1 MSEITDTQKAVK
13 ISIGAVSLALNV
25 FTVLFAIYNFWKY
38 LYGKRVAKV
47 LIVLFYLFVFICTIC
62 QCYISVKYIM
72 LVKASKYVAYPLE
85 ISVQGLYYIVGLS
98 MFQLAISIQ
107 RSLRIIRKKTMVRR
121 QRCTVAILV
130 LLMIPSFGLVF
141 FNKEII
147 DILTGL
153 FVLIINAAGF
163 FYLRC

>member
-72 LVKASKYVAYPLE
+72 LVKAS
-85 ISVQGLYYIVGLS
+85 
-98 MFQLAISIQ
+98 
-107 RSLRIIRKKTMVRR
+107 
-121 QRCTVAILV
+121 
-130 LLMIPSFGLVF
+130 
-141 FNKEII
+141 
-147 DILTGL
+147 
-153 FVLIINAAGF
+153 
-163 FYLRC
+163 